1 MESQQLVQ
9 DAWLL
14 VSTALVF
21 FMQPG
26 FLCLEAGSVR
36 RKNSVNVAMKNFIVE
51 LVSTTAFFAVGYS
64 LMFGQ
69 SLSGWIGTPSFLLVG
84 IKDRELYVFMFQ
96 AVFCGT
102 AATIVSGAVAE
113 RLRFLPFV
121 LESSLLCAFIYPL
134 FGHWAWGGGW
144 LSRLGYHD
152 FAGSSVVHLMGAS
165 IAFAGV
171 LVLGPRRGRYDSSG
185 KPREIPA
192 ADLVVAS
199 LGTFILFFGWIGFNG
214 GSAPFGDA
222 TARIVCNTLLA
233 GCFGGLTCMLTSQAV
248 TGTSSIGLILNGCLG
263 GLVAITANADVV
275 PVQASPVVGIMAGVA
290 VHLASVLLDRIRLDD
305 AVGALPVHG
314 VCGILGVLCVPL
326 FASADAQAAHFAATG
341 LSRSGWLGIQA
352 LGAGACALTGIVGG
366 LIVWK
371 GTGLF
376 TPLRVSPEGEE
387 AGMNFSEHRLG
398 DPLAD
403 MLQALRSVP
412 AREVGMDMVRGGEF
426 EPVARLVNGIVRE
439 SRSRAEESE
448 RWKTVV
454 ETESSRIEDLARSGR
469 HQQEAM
475 VAAMEEV
482 RGKLDRLTVFARDA
496 EGAKSQSA
504 LRVAGDATESLWR
517 TISHALGSSSQ
528 GKALWDQLEQS
539 SGLLSRLA
547 GRIGRIP
554 SPGATN
560 V

>member
-1 MESQQLVQ
+1 
-9 DAWLL
+9 
-14 VSTALVF
+14 
-21 FMQPG
+21 
-26 FLCLEAGSVR
+26 
-36 RKNSVNVAMKNFIVE
+36 
-51 LVSTTAFFAVGYS
+51 
-64 LMFGQ
+64 
-69 SLSGWIGTPSFLLVG
+69 
-84 IKDRELYVFMFQ
+84 
-96 AVFCGT
+96 
-102 AATIVSGAVAE
+102 VAE

-165 IAFAGV
+165 IALAGV
-171 LVLGPRRGRYDSSG
+171 LVLGPRRGRYDSNG
-185 KPREIPA
+185 KPRDIPP
-192 ADLVVAS
+192 ADLVVAA

-222 TARIVCNTLLA
+222 TARIVANTLLA
-233 GCFGGLTCMLTSQAV
+233 GCFGGLICMLTSQAT

-275 PVQASPVVGIMAGVA
+275 PVQAAPVVGVLGGLA
-290 VHLASVLLDRIRLDD
+290 VHLASVVLDRMHLDD

-314 VCGILGVLCVPL
+314 VCGVVGVLCVPL
-326 FASADAQAAHFAATG
+326 FASADAQAAHLASTG
-341 LSRSGWLGIQA
+341 LSRLGWLGVQG
-352 LGAGACALTGIVGG
+352 LGAGTCALTGIVGG
-366 LIVWK
+366 WIVWK

-403 MLQALRSVP
+403 MIQALRAAP
-412 AREVGMDMVRGGEF
+412 AREVRMDMIRGGEF

-439 SRSRAEESE
+439 SHLRAEESE
-448 RWKTVV
+448 RWKSVV
-454 ETESSRIEDLARSGR
+454 ETESSRIEDLARAGR
-469 HQQEAM
+469 HHQAAL

-482 RGKLDRLTVFARDA
+482 RAKLDRLSAFAREA
-496 EGAKSQSA
+496 EGSKSPAA
-504 LRVAGDATESLWR
+504 LRVAGDATESLWK
-517 TISHALGSSSQ
+517 TLSQALGSSPQ

-547 GRIGRIP
+547 GRIGRVP
-554 SPGATN
+554 SPEAANG
-560 V
+560 